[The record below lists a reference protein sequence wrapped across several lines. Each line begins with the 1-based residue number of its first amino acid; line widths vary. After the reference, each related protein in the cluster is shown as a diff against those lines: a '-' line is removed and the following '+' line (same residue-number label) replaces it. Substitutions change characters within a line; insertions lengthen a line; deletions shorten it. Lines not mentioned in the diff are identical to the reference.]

1 MNRARALTRPEQK
14 RDSRNRSP
22 SRLYVTGL
30 IHRHQHTNMKETN
43 SLPTNFYAANVEVG
57 KFRQPT
63 RLNSLQMVQF
73 ECPRHSNPCASLR
86 LGEFHIPIFSLP
98 LSPVQLE
105 CPRHSLRLG
114 EFHFPSLGCVSLRCG
129 LPLSRVKRIGLPSIK
144 MWKLENLGNKIGLT
158 GCKWSSLN
166 APGTQTPLYHPFLE
180 LGEFPFSVCLS
191 LG

>member
-73 ECPRHSNPCASLR
+73 ECPRHPNLFVSSIF
-86 LGEFHIPIFSLP
+86 GEISFIIFCLSLP
-98 LSPVQLE
+98 GVI
-105 CPRHSLRLG
+105 
-114 EFHFPSLGCVSLRCG
+114 
-129 LPLSRVKRIGLPSIK
+129 RIGLS
-144 MWKLENLGNKIGLT
+144 
-158 GCKWSSLN
+158 
-166 APGTQTPLYHPFLE
+166 A
-180 LGEFPFSVCLS
+180 
-191 LG
+191 